1 MQQKDILEELLI
13 NKYAMKIADIK
24 TIIFAFRLY
33 RYNLYATIR
42 FINMNFIQKISI
54 GKVVISLSFQELTAK
69 YIKMQQLKYLE
80 IPL

>member
-13 NKYAMKIADIK
+13 NKYTMKIADIK

-42 FINMNFIQKISI
+42 FINMNFIQK
-54 GKVVISLSFQELTAK
+54 KH
-69 YIKMQQLKYLE
+69 
-80 IPL
+80 P